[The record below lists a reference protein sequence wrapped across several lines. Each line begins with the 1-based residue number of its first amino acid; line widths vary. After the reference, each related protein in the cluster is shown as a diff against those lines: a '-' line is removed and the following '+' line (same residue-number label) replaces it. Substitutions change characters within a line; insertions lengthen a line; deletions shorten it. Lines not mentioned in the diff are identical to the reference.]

1 MGIFSRKQKKEDKQ
15 QTDLKAADLSD
26 AAEKKTEKMTSKAPA
41 AAPQAAKKEVKKR
54 SYSAKDEKGKPPV
67 TKVAEGKSMKELYG
81 EEEIKTPVSV
91 KAGKKEKKIRHYGN
105 AHKVLIKP
113 LITEKA
119 ANLGTENKYVFEAA
133 VSANKIEIAKAIN
146 EVYGIM
152 PVSVNIINMQGK
164 KVRSGKFQGKRKS
177 WKKAIVMLP
186 KDKTINIY
194 EGV

>member
-41 AAPQAAKKEVKKR
+41 AAPQASKKEVKK
-54 SYSAKDEKGKPPV
+54 SSSSAKGAK
-67 TKVAEGKSMKELYG
+67 GKSMKELYG
-81 EEEIKTPVSV
+81 EEEIKTPVSA
-91 KAGKKEKKIRHYGN
+91 KTGKKEKKIRHYGN